1 LDFTGKAQVHFDLSH
16 RFPSDFSLSTDSAEI
31 TADGKTV
38 AEVLLQAS
46 DLEDGT
52 LVSLSATVGTVV
64 PEQQT
69 LQGESARF
77 LYDPGT
83 VSEEDIALLTGKINA
98 IDYSSFPLTLT
109 LNPGPDSGPTT
120 LVLSSESTEIIADGT
135 GTAEIFVEAEG
146 EEDGTSVSVT
156 STIGEMFPTTQVLV
170 NESAVFLYNPG
181 IVSEETT
188 AVLLGQ
194 IGTEGQSSNPLTIL
208 LLPEP
213 ADLSISPAQANLVS
227 TSTATLVATGGI
239 GTLMWASP
247 GADHL
252 SCNGVSGLENCEGSS
267 KATIALT
274 SDPCEEESSEDGDTS
289 MTSEPRCEIAIWVTD
304 EEGHQAESSLLI
316 Y

>member
-1 LDFTGKAQVHFDLSH
+1 V
-16 RFPSDFSLSTDSAEI
+16 STE
-31 TADGKTV
+31 G
-38 AEVLLQAS
+38 
-46 DLEDGT
+46 
-52 LVSLSATVGTVV
+52 
-64 PEQQT
+64 
-69 LQGESARF
+69 
-77 LYDPGT
+77 
-83 VSEEDIALLTGKINA
+83 IALLTGKIDA
-98 IDYSSFPLTLT
+98 IDYNSFPLTLT
-109 LNPGPDSGPTT
+109 LNPAPATT
-120 LVLSSESTEIIADGT
+120 LVLSSESIEIIADGT

-146 EEDGTSVSVT
+146 EEDGTVVSVT
-156 STIGEMFPTTQVLV
+156 STIGEMFPTTQVVV

-188 AVLLGQ
+188 VVLLGQ
-194 IGTEGQSSNPLTIL
+194 IGSESQSSNPLRIL

-274 SDPCEEESSEDGDTS
+274 SDPCEEEPSEDGESS
-289 MTSEPRCEIAIWVTD
+289 MTNDPRCEIAIWVTD
-304 EEGHQAESSLLI
+304 EEGYQAESSLMI